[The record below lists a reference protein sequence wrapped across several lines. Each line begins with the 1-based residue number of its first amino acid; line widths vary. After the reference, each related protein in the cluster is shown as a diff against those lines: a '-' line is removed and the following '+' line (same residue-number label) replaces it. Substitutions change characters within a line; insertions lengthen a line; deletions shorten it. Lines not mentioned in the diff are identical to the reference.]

1 MIKLKLGDIDL
12 NPNMQIPQLNQSNN
26 VAMTTRP
33 TLSGGVAV
41 FQKEIKRGSSLQL
54 IATSDQGWVSKTN
67 RDKLLKAANTA
78 NNILILEAGSNV
90 FRVMFDHTNGG
101 AVKLEPFIN
110 RIEPLEGDFFT
121 GTINLIII

>member
-41 FQKEIKRGSSLQL
+41 FQNEIKRGSSLQL

-67 RDKLLKAANTA
+67 RDKLLKAANTV
-78 NNILILEAGSNV
+78 NNISDL
-90 FRVMFDHTNGG
+90 GG
-101 AVKLEPFIN
+101 GIKCVSCYV
-110 RIEPLEGDFFT
+110 
-121 GTINLIII
+121 